1 MTREDLKKIFY
12 EYKNAERKLRGL
24 RNRLAEIRSDYSALS
39 SALSNVGM
47 PHGGG
52 GEPKIERLTDK
63 LLEVEKR
70 YITAIETFMTAE
82 DRLADAFQIADLTAE
97 EKDVLIDAYVNG
109 KPAWKTAQEMGWS
122 EPTIKRKR
130 RKAIGKMCKIDTL

>member
-1 MTREDLKKIFY
+1 MTREELKTIFY

-47 PHGGG
+47 PHGGTS
-52 GEPKIERLTDK
+52 EPKIERLTDK
-63 LLEVEKR
+63 LLEIEKK
-70 YITAIETFMTAE
+70 YIMAIETFMTAE

-122 EPTIKRKR
+122 DRTVKR
-130 RKAIGKMCKIDTL
+130 RKYKAIEKLCKN

>member
-1 MTREDLKKIFY
+1 MTREELKTIFY

-47 PHGGG
+47 PHGGTS
-52 GEPKIERLTDK
+52 EPKIERLTDK

-109 KPAWKTAQEMGWS
+109 KPAWKTANEMGWS
-122 EPTIKRKR
+122 DRTVKR
-130 RKAIGKMCKIDTL
+130 RKHKAIEKLCKN

>member
-1 MTREDLKKIFY
+1 MTREELKTIFY

-47 PHGGG
+47 PHGVAN
-52 GEPKIERLTDK
+52 EPKIERLTDK
-63 LLEVEKR
+63 LLEIEKR

-82 DRLADAFQIADLTAE
+82 DRLADAFQIAGLTAE

-109 KPAWKTAQEMGWS
+109 KPAWKTAQELGWS
-122 EPTIKRKR
+122 DRTVKR
-130 RKAIGKMCKIDTL
+130 RKHKAIEKLCKN

>member
-1 MTREDLKKIFY
+1 MTREELKTIFY

-47 PHGGG
+47 PHGGS

-63 LLEVEKR
+63 LLEIEKR
-70 YITAIETFMTAE
+70 YITAIDTFMTAE

-97 EKDVLIDAYVNG
+97 EKEVLIDAYVNG
-109 KPAWKTAQEMGWS
+109 KPAWKIANDMGWS
-122 EPTIKRKR
+122 DRTVKR
-130 RKAIGKMCKIDTL
+130 RKHKAIEKLCRN

>member
-1 MTREDLKKIFY
+1 MTREELKTIFY
-12 EYKNAERKLRGL
+12 EYKNAERKLRIL

-47 PHGGG
+47 PHGGS

-63 LLEVEKR
+63 LLEIEKR

-122 EPTIKRKR
+122 ERTVER
-130 RKAIGKMCKIDTL
+130 RKTNARRKLFKS

>member
-1 MTREDLKKIFY
+1 MTREELKTIFY

-52 GEPKIERLTDK
+52 GEPKIERLMDK
-63 LLEVEKR
+63 LLETYKK
-70 YITAIETFMTAE
+70 YITALETFMTAE

-109 KPAWKTAQEMGWS
+109 KPAWKTANEMGWS
-122 EPTIKRKR
+122 DRTVKR
-130 RKAIGKMCKIDTL
+130 RKHKAIEKLCKN

>member
-47 PHGGG
+47 PHGGS

-82 DRLADAFQIADLTAE
+82 DRLHEAFAIADLTTE
-97 EKDVLIDAYVNG
+97 ERDVLIDAYVNG

-122 EPTIKRKR
+122 DRTVKR
-130 RKAIGKMCKIDTL
+130 RKHKAIEKLCKN

>member
-47 PHGGG
+47 PHGGTS
-52 GEPKIERLTDK
+52 ESKIERLTDK

-82 DRLADAFQIADLTAE
+82 DRFADAFQIADLTAE

-122 EPTIKRKR
+122 DRTVKR
-130 RKAIGKMCKIDTL
+130 RKHKAIEKLCKN

>member
-1 MTREDLKKIFY
+1 MTREELKTIFY
-12 EYKNAERKLRGL
+12 DYKNAERKLRGL

-47 PHGGG
+47 PHGGS

-97 EKDVLIDAYVNG
+97 ERDVLIDAYVNG
-109 KPAWKTAQEMGWS
+109 KPALKTAQELGWS
-122 EPTIKRKR
+122 DRTVKR
-130 RKAIGKMCKIDTL
+130 RKHKAIEKLCKN

>member
-1 MTREDLKKIFY
+1 MTREELKTIFY

-47 PHGGG
+47 PHGGS

-122 EPTIKRKR
+122 ERTVER
-130 RKAIGKMCKIDTL
+130 RKTNARRKLFKS

>member
-1 MTREDLKKIFY
+1 MTREELKTIFY
-12 EYKNAERKLRGL
+12 EYKNAERKLRIL

-39 SALSNVGM
+39 SALANIGI
-47 PHGGG
+47 PHGGTS
-52 GEPKIERLTDK
+52 EPKIERLTDK

-82 DRLADAFQIADLTAE
+82 DRLADAFKIADLTAE

-122 EPTIKRKR
+122 ERTVER
-130 RKAIGKMCKIDTL
+130 RKTNARRKLFKS

>member
-1 MTREDLKKIFY
+1 MTREELKTIFY

-122 EPTIKRKR
+122 DRTVKR
-130 RKAIGKMCKIDTL
+130 RKHKAIEKLCKN

>member
-1 MTREDLKKIFY
+1 MTREELKTIFY

-63 LLEVEKR
+63 LLEVEQK
-70 YITAIETFMTAE
+70 YIKAIETFMTAE

-97 EKDVLIDAYVNG
+97 EKEVLIDAYVNG

-122 EPTIKRKR
+122 DRTVKR
-130 RKAIGKMCKIDTL
+130 RKHKAIEKLCKN

>member
-1 MTREDLKKIFY
+1 MTREELKTIFY

-47 PHGGG
+47 PHGGS

-122 EPTIKRKR
+122 ERTVER
-130 RKAIGKMCKIDTL
+130 RKTNARKKLFKS

>member
-1 MTREDLKKIFY
+1 MTREELKTIFY

-47 PHGGG
+47 PHGGTS
-52 GEPKIERLTDK
+52 EPKIERLTDK

-122 EPTIKRKR
+122 ERTVER
-130 RKAIGKMCKIDTL
+130 RKTNARRKLFKS

>member
-1 MTREDLKKIFY
+1 MTREELKTIFY

-47 PHGGG
+47 PHGGS

-97 EKDVLIDAYVNG
+97 ERDVLIDAYVNG

-122 EPTIKRKR
+122 DRTVKR
-130 RKAIGKMCKIDTL
+130 RKHKAIEKLCKN

>member
-1 MTREDLKKIFY
+1 MTREELKTIFY

-47 PHGGG
+47 PHGGS
-52 GEPKIERLTDK
+52 GEPRIERLTDK
-63 LLEVEKR
+63 LLEVEQK

-109 KPAWKTAQEMGWS
+109 KPAWKTANEMGWS
-122 EPTIKRKR
+122 DRTVKR
-130 RKAIGKMCKIDTL
+130 RKHKAIEKLCKN